1 MDLSWIF
8 ESIVNW
14 VASIVTSIM
23 DAVSGIFL
31 DALGTDMT
39 AMEQY
44 FPFVTEAFSIFQ
56 YSAWALLFLIT
67 VWQLFRV
74 FGGPVTE
81 AENPWQLLIRSAIFA
96 LLIGYAKPIFLLALD
111 IARAPYTA
119 LLDATMDPGSFTFA
133 GVEQVIQ
140 NGLTTLVSTITVIG
154 PLLTII
160 LMISLGW
167 NYFKMLLECVERYV
181 VVGVLCYTSPLAFA
195 MGGSKTTSN
204 VFKGWTRMVGSQ
216 LLLLVLNV
224 WFLRAFNST
233 VGQFVGGGALS
244 TGQGSIF
251 LWMFVALAFLKTAQK
266 FDAYLAAM
274 GLNVAQ
280 TGSSMGMELLMAA
293 RVISGVASGGARTAG
308 SIFRGA
314 SGAPGAAGA
323 AAGGGFFAGFASRF
337 KPNSY
342 VRDAVVEG
350 GTPMGAGGSIG
361 LVART
366 FGGMAAR
373 NGATLSS
380 ESIASVAARPGNVAG
395 TIAGEIADRSAA
407 NYMPQLQG
415 YSLSGTQIT
424 GGRISSMA
432 TSADGKTSEVEMF
445 STSQFERPSMPHSI
459 VTAQDGSQWYQT
471 AVGDGAGSFYT
482 PAAFAGT
489 GVGETLSQDQVF
501 AAFGDSVAE
510 GTTLRTVGHP
520 EEGVL
525 EASHPDYGTSMWYNS
540 AMYQEPDA
548 PHDTIQSTDGVGWY
562 AMQPHITKGSD
573 GTANGTTEIPN
584 EPTLV
589 LVTDVEILDDQ
600 TEKLLPGGTFDIVNA
615 EGELVQ
621 SGTLGENGDRTIRY
635 MTPGKY
641 TLKQTK
647 APLGYV
653 LQVEEYAF
661 EINSNGYVT
670 GDTKIIN
677 TPTVVVISKLDPD
690 KKAVADATYEIYNG
704 ENEKVFAGKTD
715 EEGKLTAKYLS
726 AGEYTY
732 KETKAP
738 SGYALNPMA
747 YAFEIDEA
755 GGVTGTFLVTDPFAS
770 IVIKKVDAKTDKPLP
785 GAQFGLYDSTDK
797 LLTSLTTDN
806 NGLVQF
812 TKLPWGIYSVK
823 ELKAPT
829 GYTVN
834 GKLVQVEITET
845 YQNPEEPHIVEN
857 SPAAQTG
864 VEGFPWWG
872 VALLAV
878 CILGGGGC
886 AWYLLRKK
894 RPNGHKHPSKRN
906 G

>member
-31 DALGTDMT
+31 NALGTDMT

-44 FPFVTEAFSIFQ
+44 FPFVTEAFFIFQ
-56 YSAWALLFLIT
+56 YTAWALLFLIT

-81 AENPWQLLIRSAIFA
+81 AENPWLLLVRSAIFA
-96 LLIGYAKPIFLLALD
+96 ILIGYAKPIFLLVLD

-119 LLDATMDPGSFTFA
+119 LMDATMDPGSFTFA
-133 GVEQVIQ
+133 GVEQVLT
-140 NGLTTLVSTITVIG
+140 NGLSTMVSTITVVG

-181 VVGVLCYTSPLAFA
+181 VVGVLCYTSPLAFSV
-195 MGGSKTTSN
+195 GGSKTTNN

-233 VGQFVGGGALS
+233 VGQFIGNGGALS
-244 TGQGSIF
+244 SGQGSIF

-266 FDAYLAAM
+266 FDSYLAAM

-308 SIFRGA
+308 SVFRGTNGTAGA
-314 SGAPGAAGA
+314 SGTAATS
-323 AAGGGFFAGFASRF
+323 GGFFAGFASRF

-350 GTPMGAGGSIG
+350 GTRMGASGSAG
-361 LVART
+361 FVARA

-380 ESIASVAARPGNVAG
+380 ESIASVAVRPGNASG

-407 NYMPQLQG
+407 NYMPQLQSYG
-415 YSLSGTQIT
+415 LSGTEIT
-424 GGRISSMA
+424 GGRISTVA
-432 TSADGKTSEVEMF
+432 TGANGKISEIEMF
-445 STSQFERPSMPHSI
+445 SASQFERPSVPYST

-471 AVGDGAGSFYT
+471 AAGDGAGSFYT
-482 PAAFAGT
+482 PAAFAGL
-489 GVGETLSQDQVF
+489 GVGETLSQDQVS

-525 EASHPDYGTSMWYNS
+525 EASHPDYGASMWYNS

-562 AMQPHITKGSD
+562 AMQPHNDVPKFESPTDEAKAYNQAQFRSFMPGYETQPAYVDTSRARDGVIDVRHEDGSAMRFYDHTQFQSPRGDYTVYEDKRGGQWYAIPGTPVVERRPVYEGGKPVYD
-573 GTANGTTEIPN
+573 GDQVKTTQ
-584 EPTLV
+584 
-589 LVTDVEILDDQ
+589 VE
-600 TEKLLPGGTFDIVNA
+600 A
-615 EGELVQ
+615 
-621 SGTLGENGDRTIRY
+621 IRY
-635 MTPGKY
+635 KS
-641 TLKQTK
+641 TLTRYADPQPRDMSEKKPPKRKQ
-647 APLGYV
+647 
-653 LQVEEYAF
+653 
-661 EINSNGYVT
+661 
-670 GDTKIIN
+670 
-677 TPTVVVISKLDPD
+677 
-690 KKAVADATYEIYNG
+690 
-704 ENEKVFAGKTD
+704 
-715 EEGKLTAKYLS
+715 
-726 AGEYTY
+726 
-732 KETKAP
+732 
-738 SGYALNPMA
+738 
-747 YAFEIDEA
+747 
-755 GGVTGTFLVTDPFAS
+755 
-770 IVIKKVDAKTDKPLP
+770 
-785 GAQFGLYDSTDK
+785 
-797 LLTSLTTDN
+797 
-806 NGLVQF
+806 
-812 TKLPWGIYSVK
+812 
-823 ELKAPT
+823 
-829 GYTVN
+829 
-834 GKLVQVEITET
+834 
-845 YQNPEEPHIVEN
+845 
-857 SPAAQTG
+857 
-864 VEGFPWWG
+864 
-872 VALLAV
+872 
-878 CILGGGGC
+878 
-886 AWYLLRKK
+886 
-894 RPNGHKHPSKRN
+894 
-906 G
+906 